1 MRKIAALAKK
11 LLHGLAVLV
20 VLVLVFEA
28 GSFYNQLFGTDATA
42 EAVENNDEDFDL
54 QLPGEVEKRVVTV
67 DEIEGKLE
75 QLNEWST
82 YSGNYQITKSEDFTR
97 YMLDDIAVPGTTNT
111 VSIDCSVVVKV
122 GFNADDINVRVDDES
137 GRIYISMPDLT
148 ITDSYIIWDSVNCDE
163 ENNILNPIDFDEYQ
177 SMFEEIEAEGVSK
190 AEEEGIYDEAME
202 NAERLI
208 EMSLAA
214 FSEYEVVFLA

>member
-1 MRKIAALAKK
+1 MRKILALAKK
-11 LLHGLAVLV
+11 LLHGLAVLL

-28 GSFYNQLFGTDATA
+28 GSFYNRFFGTDASA
-42 EAVENNDEDFDL
+42 EAVENDDEDFDL

-82 YSGNYQITKSEDFTR
+82 YSGNYQIIKSEDFTR

-111 VSIDCSVVVKV
+111 VNIDCSVVVKV
-122 GFNADDINVRVDDES
+122 GFNADDINVQVDDES
-137 GRIYISMPDLT
+137 GRIYISMPDLA

-163 ENNILNPIDFDEYQ
+163 KNNILNPIDFDEYQ

-190 AEEEGIYDEAME
+190 AEEEGIYDEALE

-214 FSEYEVVFLA
+214 FSEYEVIFLS

>member
-1 MRKIAALAKK
+1 MRKIAARAKK
-11 LLHGLAVLV
+11 LLHGLALFLV
-20 VLVLVFEA
+20 IVLVFKA
-28 GSFYNQLFGTDATA
+28 GSFYNRFFGTDTSA
-42 EAVENNDEDFDL
+42 EAVENYDEDFDL

-122 GFNADDINVRVDDES
+122 GFNVDDISVQIDNES
-137 GRIYISMPDLT
+137 GRIYISMPDLV

-190 AEEEGIYDEAME
+190 AEEESIYDEARE

-214 FSEYEVVFLA
+214 FSEYEVVFLS

>member
-1 MRKIAALAKK
+1 M
-11 LLHGLAVLV
+11 H
-20 VLVLVFEA
+20 F
-28 GSFYNQLFGTDATA
+28 S
-42 EAVENNDEDFDL
+42 
-54 QLPGEVEKRVVTV
+54 
-67 DEIEGKLE
+67 
-75 QLNEWST
+75 
-82 YSGNYQITKSEDFTR
+82 
-97 YMLDDIAVPGTTNT
+97 
-111 VSIDCSVVVKV
+111 
-122 GFNADDINVRVDDES
+122 FNADDINVRVDDES
-137 GRIYISMPDLT
+137 GRIYISMPDLA

-214 FSEYEVVFLA
+214 FSEYEVVFLS

>member
-11 LLHGLAVLV
+11 MLHGLAVLL

-28 GSFYNQLFGTDATA
+28 GSFYNRFFGTDATA
-42 EAVENNDEDFDL
+42 EAVENDDEDFDL
-54 QLPGEVEKRVVTV
+54 QLPGEVEKHVVTV
-67 DEIEGKLE
+67 DEIKGKLE

-82 YSGNYQITKSEDFTR
+82 YSGNYPITKSEDFTR

-111 VSIDCSVVVKV
+111 VNIDCSVVVKV
-122 GFNADDINVRVDDES
+122 GFNADDINVQVDDES
-137 GRIYISMPDLT
+137 GRIYISMPELV

-163 ENNILNPIDFDEYQ
+163 ENNILNPIDFGEYQ

-214 FSEYEVVFLA
+214 FSKYEVVFLA